1 MKGNQL
7 KGALAAT
14 PKGGRVTSMPVGK
27 PNPATQAV
35 TGAIQGAQG
44 AGLQRMSPGVYRN
57 QQGGLVNS
65 KDGAIPG
72 QQPQQPQRP
81 SMNVP
86 QPHKM
91 PMGPG
96 NQMSGIGAGAAA
108 GMGAGMGVGMSADFA
123 NKPYMFPQQQS
134 PFGQDRYSNPGQM
147 YAGGSPNFNE
157 MTGQAG
163 FDHTSPM
170 NMYSQSPEQY
180 AALIAQRQAYA
191 QQMGQRQP
199 YNQQQQAQQP
209 QQGIVASSP
218 GTPNNGNTY

>member
-1 MKGNQL
+1 MAKGSAL
-7 KGALAAT
+7 KGALAAM
-14 PKGGRVTSMPVGK
+14 PKGGKVTSMPVGK

-35 TGAIQGAQG
+35 TGAMQSAQG

-65 KDGAIPG
+65 HGGAIPG
-72 QQPQQPQRP
+72 QQPQHPP
-81 SMNVP
+81 MNVP

-96 NQMSGIGAGAAA
+96 NQMSGIATGAAGAAAA
-108 GMGAGMGVGMSADFA
+108 GMGAGMGAAFG
-123 NKPYMFPQQQS
+123 NKPYMFPQLQPPSGQYGYGS
-134 PFGQDRYSNPGQM
+134 PEQM
-147 YAGGSPNFNE
+147 YTGGSPNFNE
-157 MTGQAG
+157 STQQAA
-163 FDHTSPM
+163 FDHTLPI

-180 AALIAQRQAYA
+180 AALLAQKQAYA

-218 GTPNNGNTY
+218 GTPNNGNIY

>member
-1 MKGNQL
+1 MAKGSAL
-7 KGALAAT
+7 KGALAAM
-14 PKGGRVTSMPVGK
+14 PKGGKVTSMPVGK

-44 AGLQRMSPGVYRN
+44 VGLQRLSPGVYRN

-65 KDGAIPG
+65 SGGSLPG
-72 QQPQQPQRP
+72 QQPQRP

-86 QPHKM
+86 QPHRM

-96 NQMSGIGAGAAA
+96 NQMSGIAAGAAA
-108 GMGAGMGVGMSADFA
+108 GMGAAFG
-123 NKPYMFPQQQS
+123 NKPYMFPKPEL
-134 PFGQDRYSNPGQM
+134 PFEQYMHGNPGLM

-157 MTGQAG
+157 MTGQYAPAQQQMG
-163 FDHTSPM
+163 QLKYSP
-170 NMYSQSPEQY
+170 YQLQDPQQY
-180 AALIAQRQAYA
+180 AALLAQKQAYA

-218 GTPNNGNTY
+218 GTPNNGNVY